1 MGGREKKQKIAL
13 ELDIWGSR
21 IFGHPD
27 MKTIID
33 GKTAQLLPVLKTN
46 KLGRSLSINVRN
58 EFQWFASVPRP
69 QLTKKRD
76 RLQIAQ

>member
-1 MGGREKKQKIAL
+1 MGGREEKQKIAL

-33 GKTAQLLPVLKTN
+33 GKTIQLLSMLKTN
-46 KLGRSLSINVRN
+46 KLGRGLSINVRN
-58 EFQWFASVPRP
+58 EFQWFASVPHP
-69 QLTKKRD
+69 QLTKKGY
-76 RLQIAQ
+76 RLQITQ

>member
-1 MGGREKKQKIAL
+1 MGRREEKQKIAL

-33 GKTAQLLPVLKTN
+33 GKTIQLLSMLKTN
-46 KLGRSLSINVRN
+46 KLGRGLSINVRN
-58 EFQWFASVPRP
+58 EFQWFASVPHP
-69 QLTKKRD
+69 QLTKKGY
-76 RLQIAQ
+76 RLQITQ